1 MARWFGAAATGTQC
15 RRPAVRE
22 VGESSA
28 PAAMAVAPRR
38 GVLRSV
44 QLAIAL
50 AAALPVRVQGA
61 YFRLEEG
68 KVRCFEKNVLEH
80 EVLRIQYSM
89 IDKEV
94 LQADPKHRSDC
105 RIFVKDKND
114 KAVKEHA
121 LGEDHK
127 EDVLVVLP
135 QHTGEHS
142 ICLEC
147 ASDEWFG
154 KKRYMRWS
162 LSFEVLGDETSPGQA
177 PNLERLAT
185 FGKLKGAQAGIE
197 DVISRVVAISTE
209 NAYEKRFE
217 GKFTKTSESVNTDV
231 AAFKILQIML
241 VAGVTAYQLNNMIK
255 FLRSSSVTCCL
266 PMRGRPP

>member
-1 MARWFGAAATGTQC
+1 
-15 RRPAVRE
+15 V
-22 VGESSA
+22 VGEGESTA
-28 PAAMAVAPRR
+28 PAAMAATIRPHR
-38 GVLRSV
+38 GVLRSL
-44 QLAIAL
+44 QLAIVL
-50 AAALPVRVQGA
+50 AATLPVRVQSA

-68 KVRCFEKNVLEH
+68 KMRCFEKEVLEH

-105 RIFVKDKND
+105 RVFVKDQNG
-114 KAVKEHA
+114 KAIKEHA

-135 QHTGEHS
+135 QHPGEHS

-162 LSFEVLGDETSPGQA
+162 VAFEVLGDDTSPGEQ
-177 PNLERLAT
+177 PNLEKLAT
-185 FGKLKGAQAGIE
+185 FGKLKGAQAGID

-217 GKFTKTSESVNTDV
+217 AKFTKTSDAVNTDV
-231 AAFKILQIML
+231 AAFKVLQIML
-241 VAGVTAYQLNNMIK
+241 VAGVTAYQLHSMLK
-255 FLRSSSVTCCL
+255 FLKSSAVTCCL
-266 PMRGRPP
+266 PMRGKPPAP